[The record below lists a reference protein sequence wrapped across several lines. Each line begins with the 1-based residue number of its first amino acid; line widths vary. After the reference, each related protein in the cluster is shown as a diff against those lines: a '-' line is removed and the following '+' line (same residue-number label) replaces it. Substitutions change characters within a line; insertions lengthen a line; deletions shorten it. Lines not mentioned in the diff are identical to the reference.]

1 MQEFIA
7 YMLAPTMALLGQI
20 IIVLFLTGYV
30 LNKFNVSFM
39 DKVNDYVKQY
49 GGWFAFLAAL
59 GATLGS
65 LFYSEVMGYTPC
77 PLCWWQRIFMYPLVL
92 ILLIALI
99 VKDKKVT
106 RYVIPMSIIGALIAL
121 WHYIEQMTAVALCTG
136 DLADC
141 SIRYTLHYGYI
152 TIPLMALTAFILII
166 LFSLA
171 WGEKP
176 FSKKIRLK

>member
-1 MQEFIA
+1 MQDVIA
-7 YMLAPTMALLGQI
+7 NMIAPTIALVGQI
-20 IIVLFLTGYV
+20 IIGLFVLGFIL
-30 LNKFNVSFM
+30 KKMNVSFM
-39 DKVNDYVKQY
+39 NRVDDFVSRN
-49 GGWFAFLAAL
+49 GGWMAFIVAL
-59 GATLGS
+59 SATLGS
-65 LFYSEVMGYTPC
+65 LFYSEIMGFTPC

-92 ILLIALI
+92 ILLIALLT
-99 VKDKKVT
+99 KDKKVT
-106 RYVIPMSIIGALIAL
+106 RYVIPMSVVGALIAT

-166 LFSLA
+166 LFSYK

-176 FSKKIRLK
+176 LFKKIRLK